1 MFPCLQ
7 GTQLETSPCMPIL
20 SSPQLYKLV
29 ILPWWFSLA
38 DFFYDVH
45 DGHFYQFLQMPRLN
59 TWLET
64 ISGSPHGWVRDHQQC
79 WANWHQACK
88 YKSCIHAWTRA
99 HTHTH
104 VSKITSNFNTVNN
117 LKQLPLYLR
126 NSWLLKI
133 FKPLWICMS
142 PCVLATFVWF
152 EPRSTSLSPTSSLP
166 VQEFQNNTCFQVN
179 SLNSSHNMHAQ
190 VHQNA
195 WNVFEQI
202 TDTRKLYEFYVRI
215 TVKISVGFQ

>member
-1 MFPCLQ
+1 MCM
-7 GTQLETSPCMPIL
+7 TATSISFCKCHAL
-20 SSPQLYKLV
+20 TRDLKLFQAHHMGEFAITNNV
-29 ILPWWFSLA
+29 GQIDIKLA
-38 DFFYDVH
+38 
-45 DGHFYQFLQMPRLN
+45 N
-59 TWLET
+59 TNHVYTHE
-64 ISGSPHGWVRDHQQC
+64 HV
-79 WANWHQACK
+79 
-88 YKSCIHAWTRA
+88 